1 MFGRSERITV
11 RIQTP
16 TREITRKAPVEHTE
30 RGDYAIIERAIGRRS
45 GWKIHFDNKS
55 IRPEIKH
62 FGRVENRIEV
72 MMGSLEACK
81 YDFELKQFETPKWGK
96 KESQAFIEAQVLK
109 QRGRGVTEHTPFM
122 IYIVAVLVIVAIVI
136 GIMGLVGVKIGL

>member
-11 RIQTP
+11 RIETP
-16 TREITRKAPVEHTE
+16 TEEITKKFPIEHTE
-30 RGDYAIIERAIGRRS
+30 RGDYAVLERAIGRKL
-45 GWKIHFDNKS
+45 GWKVHFDNRC
-55 IRPEIKH
+55 IRPERKPL
-62 FGRVENRIEV
+62 GRIENKIEV
-72 MMGSLEACK
+72 MMGSLEACR

-122 IYIVAVLVIVAIVI
+122 IYIVAVLVIIAIVI
-136 GIMGLVGVKIGL
+136 GIIGLAGVKIGL